1 MFCSLEGRA
10 AIVTG
15 STGGIGRAISRAL
28 NEGGARCLL
37 LGRDDE
43 RGRELVG
50 SLADPDRARFERC
63 DVAHAGE
70 IERSIGLAKEIFGGI
85 HILVNNAGITRD
97 NLILRMSEDDWD
109 AVMNVNLKAQYLF
122 TRWCAGMMLRER
134 WGRIINITSVV
145 GLSGNAGQAN
155 YAAAKAGIIG
165 LTKSVAKELAGKGI
179 TANAIA
185 PGFIETPMTSGLR
198 DEHRAVLKTRIP
210 VGRFGTPEDVANLVR
225 FLSSNEAS
233 YINGQVL
240 GVDGGL
246 SV

>member
-1 MFCSLEGRA
+1 MFGSLEGRA

-15 STGGIGRAISRAL
+15 STGGIGRAIARTL

-37 LGRDDE
+37 LGRDEE
-43 RGRELVG
+43 RGRELLR

-63 DVAHAGE
+63 DVARADE
-70 IERSIGLAKEIFGGI
+70 IERSVALAKETFGGV

-97 NLILRMSEDDWD
+97 NLILRMSEGDWD

-122 TRWCAGMMLRER
+122 TRWCAAIMLRER

-185 PGFIETPMTSGLR
+185 PGFIETPMTDGLR
-198 DEHRAVLKTRIP
+198 DEHRAALRARIP

-225 FLSSNEAS
+225 FLGSNEAS